1 MTALTLHNPF
11 TGEPVFS
18 APSEAFGI
26 VAERARA
33 AQQASHTWSALTP
46 GKRAAAVREALGYFE
61 QYRDEIAAGIT
72 REMGKPLLAAGEE
85 LDFMLERARQLCRFA
100 DQGALDPLDLSQWWD
115 EGFQGRI
122 DYRAKG
128 VVYIISPW
136 NYPLFCAINGTVC
149 ALLAGSAVLLK
160 HTTTPSVGEHFAQAF
175 GNLAGIDGLLH
186 HVVVDFST
194 SARIIEEAEIDHVVF
209 TGSVRGGRAIA
220 ASVARRCQNDVAN
233 PFIQCSLE
241 LGSNDAA
248 YIAEDADLDDAAFWT
263 VKIGRLH
270 NSGQSCCAT
279 KRVYVHASLH
289 DDFLER
295 AQAIMAAEISGDP
308 TDPNTTLGPLF
319 GGRPSIDRLLTMID
333 DTRQRGAR
341 VLAGGEVERIGGCD
355 FLLPTLIA
363 DVDHSMQVM
372 REETFGPVLP
382 VMRVGDDATAAQLVG
397 DTRYG
402 LTSAI
407 FTRSRKRAEA
417 FISAMRSGTVYVNC
431 CNYVDARLGWIGHG
445 HSGNGSIALS
455 PAGLQAF
462 SALRSVNINPKQL
475 QP

>member
-1 MTALTLHNPF
+1 MTAITLHNPF

-18 APSEAFGI
+18 APGETYAS
-26 VAERARA
+26 VAERASV
-33 AQQASHTWSALTP
+33 AQQASRAWSALTP
-46 GKRAAAVREALGYFE
+46 GKRAAAVRAALGYFE
-61 QYRDEIAAGIT
+61 QHRDEIAAGIT

-85 LDFMLERARQLCRFA
+85 LDFMLERADQMCRFA
-100 DQGALDPLDLSQWWD
+100 EQGALDPLDLGSWWD

-122 DYRAKG
+122 DHRAKG
-128 VVYIISPW
+128 VIYIISPW

-160 HTTTPSVGEHFAQAF
+160 HTTTPSVGEHFANAF
-175 GNLAGIDGLLH
+175 GSLAGIDGLLH

-194 SARIIEEAEIDHVVF
+194 SARIIEEAEINHVVF
-209 TGSVRGGRAIA
+209 TGSVRGGREIA
-220 ASVARRCQNDVAN
+220 ASVARRCQNRLAN

-248 YIAEDADLDDAAFWT
+248 YIAEDADLDDAAFWI

-295 AQAIMAAEISGDP
+295 AQTIMAGELSGDP
-308 TDPNTTLGPLF
+308 TDPKTTLGPLF
-319 GGRPSIDRLLTMID
+319 GGRPAIDRLLSMID
-333 DTRQRGAR
+333 DARQRGAR
-341 VLAGGEVERIGGCD
+341 VVAGGKVQRFGSCD
-355 FLLPTLIA
+355 FLVPTLLA
-363 DVDHSMQVM
+363 DVDQDMQVM

-382 VMRVGDDATAAQLVG
+382 VMRVDDDDTAARLVG

-407 FTRSRKRAEA
+407 FTRSRERAEA
-417 FISAMRSGTVYVNC
+417 FISSMHSGTVYVNC

-455 PAGLQAF
+455 PAGLQSF
-462 SALRSVNINPKQL
+462 SALRSVNINPKPL